1 LIRRQPKWIEVR
13 HRGRAVLQKVIQ
25 LKSVLQSFIPEGGST
40 DGRSRDEVL
49 LLTKSQIESVLTM
62 EDAIEA
68 VADGFKAYNSGRAV
82 VPFPVALLVPDHS
95 GDIHIKPG
103 YIKGYPT
110 YTVKIASG
118 FYDNAKLGLPSS
130 HGMML
135 VFDSGTGWP
144 ACIEVDRGMITD
156 LRTAAAGA
164 VAARA
169 LARQSVDKVAVIG
182 TGVQA
187 RLQIEALSKVRKFE
201 WVSVWGRDPSKAA
214 LYAKEMGE
222 SLGLKVIPASSV
234 KEAVTGSDVI
244 VTATMSTEPLVFSDW
259 ISKGAHVTAVGSDSP
274 EKQELETAVLGNA
287 DKVVCD
293 SVKQCAQ
300 LGEVHHAIEDGTLDE
315 KDVHGELG
323 EVLLGDK
330 SGRERD
336 DEITVCD
343 LTGIAVQDVVTSQL
357 VYERAIKRNIGS
369 FIRV

>member
-1 LIRRQPKWIEVR
+1 MQERDRE
-13 HRGRAVLQKVIQ
+13 Q
-25 LKSVLQSFIPEGGST
+25 L
-40 DGRSRDEVL
+40 L
-49 LLTKSQIESVLTM
+49 LLTKEQIESVLTI

-68 VADGFKAYNSGRAV
+68 VAEGFKAYNSGKAV
-82 VPFPVALLVPDHS
+82 VPFPVALQVPDHA
-95 GDIHIKPG
+95 GDVHIKPG

-118 FYDNAKLGLPSS
+118 FYDNARMNLPSS

-135 VFDSGTGWP
+135 LFDSATGWP
-144 ACIEVDRGMITD
+144 TCLEVDRGMITD

-169 LARQSVDKVAVIG
+169 LAKESIENVGVIG

-187 RLQIEALSKVRKFE
+187 RLQIEALAKVRRFKAL
-201 WVSVWGRDPSKAA
+201 SVWGRDPAKAS
-214 LYAKEMGE
+214 LYAEEM
-222 SLGLKVIPASSV
+222 SRALGIEVAPVRTA
-234 KEAVTGSDVI
+234 KEAVEGSDVI
-244 VTATMSTEPLVFSDW
+244 VTATMSTEPLVFPEW
-259 ISKGAHVTAVGSDSP
+259 ISRGTHITAVGSDSP
-274 EKQELETAVLGNA
+274 EKQELATGVLGLA
-287 DKVVCD
+287 DKIVCD

-300 LGEVHHAIEDGTLDE
+300 LGELHHAIEDGTVDE

-330 SGRERD
+330 PGRETD
-336 DEITVCD
+336 QEITVCD

-357 VYERAIKRNIGS
+357 VYERALKRNIGS